1 MAGKLLRG
9 SPLLF
14 LFVTVFVD
22 MIGYGIVIPLLPFY
36 VQQQASGAALVGLLG
51 SLYAAMQ
58 FVGGPFLGGLSDRV
72 GRRPVLL
79 LCLFGTSFAY
89 LLLGLADTLL
99 LLVAAVVLAGGAAGT
114 LATAQAYIADST
126 LAGDRA
132 RGLGLIGAAFGLGLI
147 AGPVLGGLLSLYSLG
162 APAFAASAL
171 ALCNVAFGFFVLPE
185 SLPLTR
191 RTSTPI
197 LQLNPVSQLAGV
209 LGVGSIRA
217 LLLAV
222 FLLNLSFA
230 GLLTNFPL
238 FSNARF
244 GWDATANAFFFAF
257 VGVCAVLTQGVLLGR
272 LQPRFGEKRLLLG
285 GLALMAV
292 NLGLMALVPLGSLL
306 YPVVDGSD
314 LAPRLRA
321 RAGQGYGWTAGHP
334 QPDPD
339 PGTHDLGPHL
349 RPPRRSGALLGRQP
363 PGGAGSVGSSGCFGT
378 AGCPQAVH
386 FSYATRTGSVISC
399 LLLARLQTSYSGS
412 VSLLSPSARRSSTCR
427 STFPTWGL
435 C

>member
-1 MAGKLLRG
+1 MLKMRRTWRG
-9 SPLLF
+9 SSLTF

-36 VQQQASGAALVGLLG
+36 VQQYAAGAVLIGLLG

-58 FVGGPFLGGLSDRV
+58 FFGGPFLGGLSDRV

-79 LCLFGTSFAY
+79 LCLFGASLAY
-89 LLLGLADTLL
+89 LLLGLADTLP
-99 LLVAAVVLAGGAAGT
+99 LLVAAVVLAGGTSGT

-126 LAGDRA
+126 SSADRA

-147 AGPVLGGLLSLYSLG
+147 TGPVLGGLLSLFSLS

-171 ALCNVAFGFFVLPE
+171 ALINVAFGFLILPE
-185 SLPLTR
+185 SLPIMR

-197 LQLNPVSQLAGV
+197 LRLNPVTQLRSM
-209 LGVGSIRA
+209 LGMGSIRA

-238 FSNARF
+238 FSNVRF

-257 VGVCAVLTQGVLLGR
+257 VGACVVLTQGVLLGK

-285 GLALMAV
+285 GLALMAL
-292 NLGLMALVPLGSLL
+292 NFGLIALIPSGPLL
-306 YPVVDGSD
+306 YPVVGI
-314 LAPRLRA
+314 LAIGTGLAIPALTALISRRVSE
-321 RAGQGYGWTAGHP
+321 REQGKVMGGQQAILSLTLI
-334 QPDPD
+334 
-339 PGTHDLGPHL
+339 LGPLISGLAFDHL
-349 RPPRRSGALLGRQP
+349 GVPSPYWIGGLLAALALLVAAVALLPNHSAILAGRNIVKP
-363 PGGAGSVGSSGCFGT
+363 FFFGWRSLRKPRKPGA
-378 AGCPQAVH
+378 
-386 FSYATRTGSVISC
+386 
-399 LLLARLQTSYSGS
+399 
-412 VSLLSPSARRSSTCR
+412 
-427 STFPTWGL
+427 
-435 C
+435 

>member
-1 MAGKLLRG
+1 MLDRTLQGTLVAGKLLRG

-197 LQLNPVSQLAGV
+197 LELNPVSQLAGV

-306 YPVVDGSD
+306 YPVVGI
-314 LAPRLRA
+314 LAVGTGLAIPSLTALISHRVSEREQGKVMG
-321 RAGQGYGWTAGHP
+321 GQQAILSLTLI
-334 QPDPD
+334 
-339 PGTHDLGPHL
+339 LGPTI
-349 RPPRRSGALLGRQP
+349 SGLTFDRLGAPAPYWVGSLLAALALLAAAAALVPRGVHERYTSRTP
-363 PGGAGSVGSSGCFGT
+363 REPGA
-378 AGCPQAVH
+378 
-386 FSYATRTGSVISC
+386 
-399 LLLARLQTSYSGS
+399 
-412 VSLLSPSARRSSTCR
+412 
-427 STFPTWGL
+427 
-435 C
+435 

>member
-171 ALCNVAFGFFVLPE
+171 ALCNVAFGFFILPE

-306 YPVVDGSD
+306 YPAVGV
-314 LAPRLRA
+314 LAVGTGLAIPSLTALISHRVSEREQGKVMG
-321 RAGQGYGWTAGHP
+321 GQQAILSLTLI
-334 QPDPD
+334 
-339 PGTHDLGPHL
+339 LGPTI
-349 RPPRRSGALLGRQP
+349 SGLTFDRLGAPAPYWVGSLLAALALLAAAAALVPQGVPERYTSRTP
-363 PGGAGSVGSSGCFGT
+363 REPGA
-378 AGCPQAVH
+378 
-386 FSYATRTGSVISC
+386 
-399 LLLARLQTSYSGS
+399 
-412 VSLLSPSARRSSTCR
+412 
-427 STFPTWGL
+427 
-435 C
+435 

>member
-1 MAGKLLRG
+1 MRG

-171 ALCNVAFGFFVLPE
+171 ALCNVAFGFFILPE

-306 YPVVDGSD
+306 YPVVGV
-314 LAPRLRA
+314 LAVGTGLAIPSLTALISHRVSEREQGKVMG
-321 RAGQGYGWTAGHP
+321 GQQAILSLTLI
-334 QPDPD
+334 
-339 PGTHDLGPHL
+339 LGPTI
-349 RPPRRSGALLGRQP
+349 SGLTFDRLGAPAPYWVGSLLAALALLAAAAALVPQGVPERYTSRTP
-363 PGGAGSVGSSGCFGT
+363 REPGA
-378 AGCPQAVH
+378 
-386 FSYATRTGSVISC
+386 
-399 LLLARLQTSYSGS
+399 
-412 VSLLSPSARRSSTCR
+412 
-427 STFPTWGL
+427 
-435 C
+435 

>member
-1 MAGKLLRG
+1 MRSMWRG
-9 SPLLF
+9 SSLAF
-14 LFVTVFVD
+14 LFITVFVD

-36 VQQQASGAALVGLLG
+36 VQQYVPGAVLIGLLG

-58 FVGGPFLGGLSDRV
+58 FFGGPFLGGLSDRI

-79 LCLFGTSFAY
+79 LCLFGTSLAY

-99 LLVAAVVLAGGAAGT
+99 LLVAAVALAGAAGGT

-126 LAGDRA
+126 EPADRA

-147 AGPVLGGLLSLYSLG
+147 AGPVLGGTLSLFSLG

-171 ALCNVAFGFFVLPE
+171 ALCNMAFGFFVLPE
-185 SLPLTR
+185 SLPIMS
-191 RTSTPI
+191 RTPTPI
-197 LQLNPVSQLAGV
+197 LRLNPISQLGGV
-209 LGVGSIRA
+209 LGISGIRT

-238 FSNARF
+238 FSNVRF

-285 GLALMAV
+285 GLALMAL
-292 NLGLMALVPLGSLL
+292 NLVLMALIPFGWML
-306 YPVVDGSD
+306 YPVVGI
-314 LAPRLRA
+314 LAVGTGLAIPSLTALISRRVSE
-321 RAGQGYGWTAGHP
+321 REQGKVMGGQQAILSLTLI
-334 QPDPD
+334 
-339 PGTHDLGPHL
+339 LGPVIAGLAFDHL
-349 RPPRRSGALLGRQP
+349 GVPAPYWIGGLLAALALLVAAAALQ
-363 PGGAGSVGSSGCFGT
+363 S
-378 AGCPQAVH
+378 
-386 FSYATRTGSVISC
+386 FSK
-399 LLLARLQTSYSGS
+399 
-412 VSLLSPSARRSSTCR
+412 
-427 STFPTWGL
+427 
-435 C
+435 